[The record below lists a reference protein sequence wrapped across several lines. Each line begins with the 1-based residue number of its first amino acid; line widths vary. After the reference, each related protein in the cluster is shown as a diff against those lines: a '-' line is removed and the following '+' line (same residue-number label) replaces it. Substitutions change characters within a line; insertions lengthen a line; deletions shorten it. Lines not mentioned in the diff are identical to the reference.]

1 MAVHASTSQRRQRAA
16 SDASSDAGDARR
28 NKGKRA
34 RQAESDDEG
43 EHERDLANLDIKD
56 PVKTCRHLFLQAL
69 ISRRTMPL
77 DLADALYK
85 ECVKLCRSA
94 WGLFTLQDKGE
105 ALGVDELTFVSPSP
119 TVEVPEPL
127 NTFIAKMEPGLAL
140 CGLDIKTTRD
150 QESGQG
156 MLVLVNTMQDEP
168 AKLATEY
175 RAEEIAFFKSIV
187 ERIMLAPKLSYSVT
201 QTDVIRL
208 AKQPVTKAGAIQL
221 LKSFLAKGWLS
232 LHESGRIVLSPRSL
246 VELAP
251 YLREQFDQEEDEA
264 EDARNRTVV
273 DCNLCMGIV
282 TSGYACPNEDC
293 GVRLHTFCVAQRL
306 GNNGRCP
313 DRLDDKPNPCPQ
325 IWPRDPQTRKCHG
338 VPIGIAA
345 LGLEDDE
352 ESDAGATSDVE
363 TGAGTPAAMKKKGKG
378 AAAKGK
384 KAAASGKKGKK
395 RTKADGDE
403 EEEDELDDD
412 EESDADASG
421 RQRASSSPA
430 GTRESSRT
438 AKKKRTVQSD
448 DDDDAE

>member
-85 ECVKLCRSA
+85 ECVKLCRI
-94 WGLFTLQDKGE
+94 
-105 ALGVDELTFVSPSP
+105 
-119 TVEVPEPL
+119 EVPEPL

>member
-34 RQAESDDEG
+34 REAESDEEG
-43 EHERDLANLDIKD
+43 DHERDLANLDIKD
-56 PVKTCRHLFLQAL
+56 PIKTCRHLFLQAL

-85 ECVKLCRSA
+85 ECVRLCR
-94 WGLFTLQDKGE
+94 
-105 ALGVDELTFVSPSP
+105 
-119 TVEVPEPL
+119 VEGPEPL

-187 ERIMLAPKLSYSVT
+187 ERIMLAPKLSYSIT

-306 GNNGRCP
+306 GNDGRCP

-325 IWPRDPQTRKCHG
+325 IWPRDPQTRKFHG
-338 VPIGIAA
+338 VPIGVAA
-345 LGLEDDE
+345 LGLGGDE

-363 TGAGTPAAMKKKGKG
+363 TGAGTPAAAKKKGKA
-378 AAAKGK
+378 AAAKGR

-395 RTKADGDE
+395 RTKADEDE
-403 EEEDELDDD
+403 VEEDELDED
-412 EESDADASG
+412 EESDADASN

-430 GTRESSRT
+430 ATRKSSRT

-448 DDDDAE
+448 DDEEEE